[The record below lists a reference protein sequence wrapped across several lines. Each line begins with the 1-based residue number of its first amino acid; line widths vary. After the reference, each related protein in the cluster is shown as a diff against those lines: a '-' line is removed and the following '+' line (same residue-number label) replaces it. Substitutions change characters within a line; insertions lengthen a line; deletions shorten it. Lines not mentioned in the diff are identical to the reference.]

1 MQNNPWK
8 EKLETALNELY
19 SARNLA
25 DRFETD
31 TVAGIDRH
39 IANLEQHT
47 FSPVLDEEDH
57 QTIRNAQEYIA
68 ALLDLLD
75 ES

>member
-1 MQNNPWK
+1 M
-8 EKLETALNELY
+8 
-19 SARNLA
+19 
-25 DRFETD
+25 
-31 TVAGIDRH
+31 AGIDRH

-68 ALLDLLD
+68 ALLNLLD